1 MGGVEFNEISSKANG
16 GTELMARRLQASLT
30 PELDEAFQIIPSR
43 VRTLDPDKLRVLWC
57 HDLPGDPES
66 DHLKN
71 DGWRRF
77 NLIVFVSYMQR
88 QAYLDY
94 YGIPYERTTVM
105 QNAIEPFADK
115 DIKKTNAKIKLI
127 YHTTPHRG
135 LELLVPVYKKLC
147 EEYDNL
153 HLDVF
158 SSFEIY
164 GWKERDTPFNE
175 LFEII
180 KEDKTMTYH
189 GYKPLSVVRRAL
201 GKADIFAFP
210 SCWRE
215 TSCLS
220 LMEAMASECLC
231 VHSDLGALPE
241 TAANWTLMYGYAD
254 DPNHHA
260 GRFYSALKGAIEVF
274 KANREAYAMKLK
286 LQRNYV
292 ETFYNWEIRAL
303 QWKALL
309 ESMLTWP
316 REIEKPSPHM
326 FEYKV
331 A

>member
-1 MGGVEFNEISSKANG
+1 MGVEFNEISSKANG

-71 DGWRRF
+71 DGWRKF
-77 NLIVFVSYMQR
+77 HMIVFVSHMQR
-88 QAYLDY
+88 QSYLEY
-94 YGIPYERTTVM
+94 YGIPYDRTTVM

-115 DIKKTNAKIKLI
+115 DIKKTNTKIKLI

-147 EEYDNL
+147 EEFDNL

-175 LFEII
+175 LFDMI

-201 GKADIFAFP
+201 AKADIFAFP

-220 LMEAMASECLC
+220 LMEAMAAECLC

-241 TAANWTLMYGYAD
+241 TAANWTLMYGYD
-254 DPNHHA
+254 DEPNHHA
-260 GRFYSALKGAIEVF
+260 GRFYTALKSALETLKTHPQS
-274 KANREAYAMKLK
+274 YATKLK
-286 LQRNYV
+286 LQRSYV
-292 ETFYNWEIRAL
+292 ETFYNWDIRAL

-309 ESMLTWP
+309 ESMLKWP
-316 REIEKPSPHM
+316 REIEKPSPAM